1 MNSVNIYSEKNNEI
15 KKFLEL
21 FYTKNFN
28 MNNIFSYN
36 KEFDNPI
43 EMIDL
48 ISCFVDNNDKFEISI
63 WISID
68 EGIYIKINENN
79 INSIIKYLYERY
91 PW

>member
-79 INSIIKYLYERY
+79 VNSIIKYLYERY

>member
-1 MNSVNIYSEKNNEI
+1 MNSYSEKNNEI

>member
-1 MNSVNIYSEKNNEI
+1 
-15 KKFLEL
+15 
-21 FYTKNFN
+21 

-79 INSIIKYLYERY
+79 VNSIIKYLYERY

>member
-21 FYTKNFN
+21 CYTKNFN

-79 INSIIKYLYERY
+79 VNSIIKYLYERY